1 MVNVT
6 NPGGVGP
13 NTGTPLTQAPG
24 LSATWTDNTGTALN
38 SPTGPPVSVT
48 KTVNLSYSASGDAAA
63 LLDQNGNIIPTT
75 QLATGQGKNVILDS
89 QWIADTDEYRGLR
102 ILAWA
107 HSKQIINLLA
117 VTNSFNTTGV
127 TNPDAP
133 QIVSQILTTQG
144 VNGVLLS
151 SGPTTTQV
159 TIASTTVGAFLT
171 QAFSPLRRLR
181 SSLGLNTSVPV
192 LRQALASASTP
203 VDICCQGTGNN
214 LYDLLNS
221 LGDSISPLS
230 GAQLIQQKVGTLYW
244 VGGQY
249 PLSTAPVGAE
259 FNFGNVP
266 GFTTTLWPITA
277 FLLANWPTP
286 ITFIG
291 FEMGPPFSCGAYD
304 FLTPTDP
311 IGFLAGVNAT
321 GQFGR
326 QGWGTVASL
335 VALQGP
341 AKAGFTTV
349 KGTNTINVTTGFNTF
364 IPNNNGPHSYVVPV
378 VSQRAIQQINDAI
391 CAPGS
396 TQPSGYVTV
405 AEQVYTTPATSAQ
418 IDGVNLISWYY
429 APDIALANAAP
440 VPLWPDRCGRAN
452 LVQATV
458 GLQPT
463 YATAL
468 ISEIAVSF
476 AGTAALVTDA
486 NVDLPHNC
494 TIYAYVECNA
504 LSAAFMFAV
513 THGIS
518 VASNDQRGINLGRSR
533 TSDTPPSAAY
543 GQSVV
548 QTTFSTGSAGTVVLN
563 TWCVIAIVRNG
574 GNVQGFL
581 NGVGGTL
588 TAISVPANFDALTT
602 AVSNHIVGPLVAG
615 AAFVDGGPTAQS
627 GWNGGIKEIRV
638 YNNAH
643 TQAQV
648 SAVTTAMTT

>member
-1 MVNVT
+1 MSWQN
-6 NPGGVGP
+6 
-13 NTGTPLTQAPG
+13 G
-24 LSATWTDNTGTALN
+24 LQFDAAGNLLVSSG
-38 SPTGPPVSVT
+38 TGPA
-48 KTVNLSYSASGDAAA
+48 KNL
-63 LLDQNGNIIPTT
+63 
-75 QLATGQGKNVILDS
+75 ILDS
-89 QWIADTDEYRGLR
+89 QWIADSDEYRGLR

-107 HSKQIINLLA
+107 HAIGVINLLA
-117 VTNSFNTTGV
+117 VTNSVNTTGV

-144 VNGVLLS
+144 VNGVQLS
-151 SGPTTTQV
+151 SGPTTTQI
-159 TIASTTVGAFLT
+159 TFASTTVGTFLS
-171 QAFSPLRRLR
+171 QAFTPLRRLR

-192 LRQALASASTP
+192 LRQALAAAISP

-214 LYDLLNS
+214 LYDLLLS
-221 LGDSISPLS
+221 AADSVSPLT
-230 GAQLIQQKVGTLYW
+230 GAQLVAQKVGTLYW

-249 PLSTAPVGAE
+249 PQSTAPVGAE
-259 FNFGNVP
+259 FNFGNVS

-277 FLLANWPTP
+277 YLLTNWPTP

-291 FEMGPPFSCGAYD
+291 FEMGPAFSCGAYD
-304 FLTPTDP
+304 YLTPADP
-311 IGFLAGVNAT
+311 VGFLAGVNAT

-349 KGTNTINVTTGFNTF
+349 QGTNSINTTTGFNTF
-364 IPNNNGPHSYVVPV
+364 TPGSGSHSYVVPA

-391 CAPGS
+391 CAPAV
-396 TQPSGYVTV
+396 TQPTSYAVV
-405 AEQVYTTPATSAQ
+405 AETVYTTPATSAQ
-418 IDGVNLISWYY
+418 IDGINLISWYY
-429 APDIALANAAP
+429 APDIALTNGAS

-476 AGTAALVTDA
+476 AATAALVSDA
-486 NVDLPHNC
+486 NLDLPHNC

-504 LSAAFMFAV
+504 LSSAFMYAV

-533 TSDTPPSAAY
+533 TSDTPASAAY

-548 QTTFSTGSAGTVVLN
+548 QTTFSTGSGGALTLN

-574 GNVQGFL
+574 STVQGFL

-588 TAISVPANFDALTT
+588 TTISVPANFDALTT
-602 AVSNHIVGPLVAG
+602 AVSNHIVGPLVVG

-643 TQAQV
+643 SAAQV
-648 SAVTTAMTT
+648 AAVSTAMTT

>member
-1 MVNVT
+1 MV
-6 NPGGVGP
+6 
-13 NTGTPLTQAPG
+13 
-24 LSATWTDNTGTALN
+24 W
-38 SPTGPPVSVT
+38 
-48 KTVNLSYSASGDAAA
+48 
-63 LLDQNGNIIPTT
+63 QNGLQFDVNGNLLVST
-75 QLATGQGKNVILDS
+75 AAGAAKNLILDS
-89 QWIADTDEYRGLR
+89 QWIADSDEYRGLR

-107 HSKQIINLLA
+107 HAIGVINLLA
-117 VTNSFNTTGV
+117 VTNSVNTTGV

-144 VNGVLLS
+144 VNGVQLS
-151 SGPTTTQV
+151 SGPTTTQI
-159 TIASTTVGAFLT
+159 TFASTTVGTFLS
-171 QAFSPLRRLR
+171 QAFTPLRRLR

-192 LRQALASASTP
+192 LRQALATATSP

-214 LYDLLNS
+214 LYDLMLS
-221 LGDSISPLS
+221 AADSISPLT
-230 GAQLIQQKVGTLYW
+230 GAQLVAQKVGTLYW

-249 PLSTAPVGAE
+249 PQSTAPVGAE
-259 FNFGNVP
+259 FNFGNVS

-291 FEMGPPFSCGAYD
+291 FEMGPAFSCGAYD
-304 FLTPTDP
+304 YLTPADP
-311 IGFLAGVNAT
+311 VGFLAAVNAT

-341 AKAGFTTV
+341 AKAGFATV
-349 KGTNTINVTTGFNTF
+349 QGTNSINTTTGFNTF
-364 IPNNNGPHSYVVPV
+364 TPGGGTHSYVVPA

-391 CAPGS
+391 CAPGV
-396 TQPSGYVTV
+396 TQPTSYAVV
-405 AEQVYTTPATSAQ
+405 AETVYTTPATSAQ
-418 IDGVNLISWYY
+418 IDGTNLISWYF
-429 APDIALANAAP
+429 APDIALTNGAS

-476 AGTAALVTDA
+476 AATAALVSDA
-486 NVDLPHNC
+486 NLDLPHNC

-504 LSAAFMFAV
+504 LSTAFMYAV

-518 VASNDQRGINLGRSR
+518 VGSNDQRGINLGRSR
-533 TSDTPPSAAY
+533 STDTPASAAY

-548 QTTFSTGSAGTVVLN
+548 QTTFSTGSGGTLTLN

-574 GNVQGFL
+574 STVQGFL

-588 TAISVPANFDALTT
+588 TTITVPANFDALIT
-602 AVSNHIVGPLVAG
+602 AVSNHIVGPLVVG
-615 AAFVDGGPTAQS
+615 AAFVDGTPTAQS
-627 GWNGGIKEIRV
+627 AWNGGIKEIRV

-643 TQAQV
+643 SAAQV
-648 SAVTTAMTT
+648 AAVSTAMTT